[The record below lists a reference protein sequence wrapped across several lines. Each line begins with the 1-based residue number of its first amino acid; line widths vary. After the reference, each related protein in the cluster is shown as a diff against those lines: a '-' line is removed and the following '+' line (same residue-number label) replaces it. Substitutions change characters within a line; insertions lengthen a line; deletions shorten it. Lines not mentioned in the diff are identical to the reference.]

1 MKRFIRYAAVAALAV
16 VLVGAAGT
24 AGLLFF
30 GPAYIERT
38 VVPDIGRRMGV
49 DEMRLDIRRIGL
61 RGADIGALR
70 IGEEDRPALTVG
82 AALVDYAPG
91 GLFRGRIEGIAVAGA
106 EIFCGYENG
115 AFYLRG
121 LDFQDLL
128 SGFGQGDTET
138 PPDAPPSSVFPVGRI
153 RVDNGVV
160 VFSYNEEH
168 YRLPFDVVVERD
180 SERLH
185 VVHGTLTLYPR
196 GESVTV
202 SGDVDLKKRT
212 ARARIDGKAIETS
225 RFADLAGR
233 VPELS
238 LWGLLD
244 LSGKG
249 DFRLDP
255 PAVDALSANLSYRS
269 RRTEYAGVSLKSFDE
284 GSEPL
289 AVALDWGDAP
299 TLHISPPPIRVEG
312 PAPIELSGVQA
323 DVHLEETG
331 LSVKG
336 SGSLVV
342 PKTPEDAEAT
352 PTVAAPL
359 TLPLTFGADW
369 REPEKQWRFRAASE
383 NRKDKGATVELA
395 AGGATLSL
403 AMDGITVNGAF
414 GENGASMDCRM
425 SVEDLT
431 VSADGIRATFPKA
444 TVEGKARGGKDGR
457 MSANGTVSISD
468 GSLQGLGGKLRLER
482 VAATL
487 PLRWPTGEETDA
499 GAIAIGSIIWDGRS
513 LGALKGT
520 VRQVAKGFSM
530 SAEHWNLILSG
541 MGVWVAGDFPVFSET
556 PAENRFKLSASWPES
571 SPDLELGKFLPS
583 AKGIKINGDLSV
595 EGEYRFGGG
604 AGATGVLN
612 ADFKNGW
619 LKKGGNGI
627 AVEGV
632 NGAVRF
638 PHLPGVHSAP
648 AQALTIRK
656 AALGQVALTDAAIAF
671 QLEPG
676 GALLIEQSRFRWA
689 GGKVSG
695 HAVRI
700 APGTDVYDVVLYCD
714 RLSLARV
721 LQQFGAVEADGD
733 GTVNGRVPV
742 RLAKGKLT
750 FDDGFLYST
759 PGDGGTI
766 HVTGAEVLTAGIPK
780 GSMQFSQIDLAR
792 EAMKEYRYEWARLR
806 LNTEGE
812 DLIMALH
819 LDGKPLN
826 PLPFVY
832 KKEVGG
838 FVRIAEDQV
847 GSRFQGIRL
856 DVNFRLPLNRIL
868 QYRDLF

>member
-1 MKRFIRYAAVAALAV
+1 MKRFIRYSAVAALAV
-16 VLVGAAGT
+16 LLVCAAGT

-38 VVPDIGRRMGV
+38 VVPDLGRRLGL
-49 DEMRLDIRRIGL
+49 DELRLDIRRIGL

-70 IGEEDRPALTVG
+70 IGGEDRPALTVG
-82 AALVDYAPG
+82 PALIDYAPG

-128 SGFGQGDTET
+128 SGFGQGDRET

-212 ARARIDGKAIETS
+212 ARARIDGKAIETA

-269 RRTEYAGVSLKSFDE
+269 RGTGYAGVSLKSFDE

-299 TLHISPPPIRVEG
+299 TLHISLPPIRVEG

-336 SGSLVV
+336 SGSLVI

-359 TLPLTFGADW
+359 ILPLTFGADW
-369 REPEKQWRFRAASE
+369 HEPEKQWRFRAAS
-383 NRKDKGATVELA
+383 
-395 AGGATLSL
+395 
-403 AMDGITVNGAF
+403 
-414 GENGASMDCRM
+414 
-425 SVEDLT
+425 EDLT

-468 GSLQGLGGKLRLER
+468 GSLQGLDGKLRLER
-482 VAATL
+482 AAATL
-487 PLRWPTGEETDA
+487 PLRWPAGEETDA
-499 GAIAIGSIIWDGRS
+499 GAIAIGSIIWDGRN

-530 SAEHWNLILSG
+530 SAEHWNLLLSG
-541 MGVWVAGDFPVFSET
+541 MGVWVSGDFPLFSGT
-556 PAENRFKLSASWPES
+556 SAENRFKLSASWPES
-571 SPDLELGKFLPS
+571 SPDLELGKFFPS
-583 AKGIKINGDLSV
+583 AKGVKINGDLSV
-595 EGEYRFGGG
+595 EGEYRFGGE
-604 AGATGVLN
+604 AGPTGVLN

-648 AQALTIRK
+648 AQELTIRK
-656 AALGQVALTDAAIAF
+656 AALGQVALTDAVIAF

-721 LQQFGAVEADGD
+721 LRQFGAVEADGD

-742 RLAKGKLT
+742 RLANGKLT

-766 HVTGAEVLTAGIPK
+766 HVMGAEVLTAGIPK

-832 KKEVGG
+832 KKEIGG
-838 FVRIAEDQV
+838 FVRIADDQV